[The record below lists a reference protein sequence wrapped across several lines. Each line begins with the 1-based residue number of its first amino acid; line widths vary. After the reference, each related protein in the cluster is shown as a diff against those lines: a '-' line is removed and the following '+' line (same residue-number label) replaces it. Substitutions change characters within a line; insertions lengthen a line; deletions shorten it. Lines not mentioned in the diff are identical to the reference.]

1 MIARVGEH
9 YSASCESCRAEI
21 DLDVE
26 LRELAIMHLIQCG
39 WRVRDMSQTWCTA
52 CAIASLEDAP
62 PTSRRG
68 TE

>member
-1 MIARVGEH
+1 MIASVGEH
-9 YSASCESCRAEI
+9 FCATCESCRKVI

-39 WRVRDMSQTWCTA
+39 WRVRDMNQTWCA
-52 CAIASLEDAP
+52 GCAIASLDEAP

-68 TE
+68 V